1 MSVHG
6 SDFNVSFE
14 RKKAAQ
20 PHRLCRFK
28 FMVF

>member
-20 PHRLCRFK
+20 PVWLCRLN
-28 FMVF
+28 FMSS